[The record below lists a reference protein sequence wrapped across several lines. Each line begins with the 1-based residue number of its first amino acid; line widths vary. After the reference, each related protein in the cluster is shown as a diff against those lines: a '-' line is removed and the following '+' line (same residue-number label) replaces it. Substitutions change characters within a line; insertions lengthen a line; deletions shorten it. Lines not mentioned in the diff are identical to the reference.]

1 MSATRQSGPG
11 EEMVMGTRGH
21 GRYTQANSVVE
32 EKPVTGTPSRKR
44 PTRHLVAGTAML
56 LGIATAAVADT
67 TAPQPDLAPMSATY
81 GASMDKGLAID
92 GSATRTLKQ
101 QDDGTWLYRFDVDSF
116 IADITESV
124 TFRWEDGRVRPLEY
138 RYALK
143 GLMVSN
149 RSRAMNFSW
158 PANSVSGSFEGDSFT
173 MKMPENALD
182 PLGFQLQMRQDL
194 KAGKQEMTYAVADD
208 GDFDHD
214 RFAVIGEE
222 TLTTPLGE
230 MATLKVEKVRDK
242 DSKRETLMWFAPEL
256 DYLLVQL
263 VQVEPDG
270 SRYEV
275 YLEDAELP

>member
-1 MSATRQSGPG
+1 M
-11 EEMVMGTRGH
+11 
-21 GRYTQANSVVE
+21 
-32 EKPVTGTPSRKR
+32 TGTQIRQLPA
-44 PTRHLVAGTAML
+44 RHFLAGVAMF
-56 LGIATAAVADT
+56 LGAFTSALAADT
-67 TAPQPDLAPMSATY
+67 GADSAAQQPDLTPMSATY
-81 GASMDKGLAID
+81 GASMDKGLAIN
-92 GSATRTLKQ
+92 GSATRTLKKQ
-101 QDDGTWLYRFDVDSF
+101 EDGTWLYRFDVDSF

-158 PANSVSGSFEGDSFT
+158 PANSISGSFEGNSFT
-173 MKMPENALD
+173 MDMVDNALD

-194 KAGKQEMTYAVADD
+194 KAGKREMTYSVADD
-208 GDFDHD
+208 GDYDHD

-222 TLTTPLGE
+222 TLATPMGE
-230 MATLKVEKVRDK
+230 MTTLKVEKVRDE

-275 YLEDAELP
+275 NLEDADLP

>member
-1 MSATRQSGPG
+1 MTKTRTCHTPG
-11 EEMVMGTRGH
+11 RALLLSIAVLLG
-21 GRYTQANSVVE
+21 
-32 EKPVTGTPSRKR
+32 TGT
-44 PTRHLVAGTAML
+44 TAL
-56 LGIATAAVADT
+56 AAENEAT
-67 TAPQPDLAPMSATY
+67 PHPDLAPMSATY
-81 GASMDKGLAID
+81 GASMDKGLDID
-92 GSATRTLKQ
+92 GSATRTLEQ
-101 QDDGTWLYRFDVDSF
+101 QADGTWLYRFDVDSF

-124 TFRWEDGRVRPLEY
+124 TFRWENGRVSPLEY

-143 GLMVSN
+143 GLLVPN

-158 PANSVSGSFEGDSFT
+158 PAGSISGSFDGDSFT
-173 MKMPENALD
+173 MDMADNALD

-194 KAGKQEMTYAVADD
+194 KAGKREMSYTVADE

-222 TLTTPLGE
+222 TLSTPVGE
-230 MATLKVEKVRDK
+230 VATLKVEKVRDK

-256 DYLLVQL
+256 DYLLVRL

-275 YLEDAELP
+275 NLEDADLP